1 MCTGACHCDKRL
13 APESVSGYP
22 LKCQRLAI
30 DTVAPALPALKT
42 QAGDRMAACF
52 VRRDGA
58 ERERYDS
65 SLNALITVDTLHL
78 AAAATDALVG
88 CWPADSRSAHV
99 SRIRR

>member
-13 APESVSGYP
+13 APKSVSGYP

-30 DTVAPALPALKT
+30 DTVGPALPGTGTKT
-42 QAGDRMAACF
+42 GDRLAACF
-52 VRRDGA
+52 FRRDDG
-58 ERERYDS
+58 ERERYGS
-65 SLNALITVDTLHL
+65 SLNALMTVDTLHL